1 MLTPRTRFFLVI
13 GWSGALLLT
22 ACDAE
27 PPRRVPAP
35 TTAPAQT
42 VAPPA
47 IGTVLGRP
55 VADGAPFDSL
65 LAPDA
70 RLETIATG
78 FSWTEGPLW
87 VPAQR
92 ALLFSHAPT
101 NEVWRWTA
109 ATGARPWLK
118 PSGYTGTGTYSRE
131 PGSNG
136 LALNAAG
143 QLVLCQHGNRRVA
156 VRRTDGTQQALAATY
171 EGHRFNSPN
180 DLVFRR
186 ATGDLYFTDPPYGL
200 PHQEAD
206 SSRELPF
213 QGVFRREPNG
223 RVTLLTKELSR
234 PNGVA
239 LSPDERTLY
248 VTNSDP
254 ARAVV
259 LAFPLTAAGAGAG
272 AARVF
277 HDFTALTQK
286 VPGLPDGL
294 KTDHAGNVYICGPGG
309 LHVFAPDGKH
319 LGLVRTAPNLVS
331 NCAWGDARA
340 AAGSFL
346 SLPAGTTC
354 SSLTITAL
362 LFPGDCPIPV
372 PANASARPTG
382 ASSVAPGRLCGGFSS
397 RADGRNTCWGWAA
410 PRQSGRPAAWSARW
424 PGGGN
429 TSARRLP
436 PQTDRGRFRP
446 R

>member
-1 MLTPRTRFFLVI
+1 MVQVVWVVWVVVTLREFFLCPMQTADTNVFRLLV
-13 GWSGALLLT
+13 WSSALLLT
-22 ACDAE
+22 ACDVE
-27 PPRRVPAP
+27 PPRREPAP
-35 TTAPAQT
+35 TTAPSPT
-42 VAPPA
+42 

-55 VADGAPFDSL
+55 VADGAAFDAL
-65 LAPDA
+65 FAPDA

-87 VPAQR
+87 VPAQQ

-109 ATGARPWLK
+109 ATGARRWLK
-118 PSGYTGTGTYSRE
+118 ASGYTGAGTYSRE
-131 PGSNG
+131 AGSNG
-136 LALNAAG
+136 LALDAAG

-156 VRRTDGTQQALAATY
+156 VLRADSTQQALAATY

-200 PHQEAD
+200 PQQQAD

-213 QGVFRREPNG
+213 QGIFRREPNG

-259 LAFPLTAAGAGAG
+259 LAFPLTAAGDVAGT
-272 AARVF
+272 ARVF
-277 HDFTALTQK
+277 HDFTALAQK
-286 VPGLPDGL
+286 APGLPDGL
-294 KTDHAGNVYICGPGG
+294 KTDHTGNVYVCGPGG

-331 NCAWGDARA
+331 NCAWGDAD
-340 AAGSFL
+340 F
-346 SLPAGTTC
+346 GT
-354 SSLTITAL
+354 LYITA
-362 LFPGDCPIPV
+362 GGQV
-372 PANASARPTG
+372 ARIRTRTHG
-382 ASSVAPGRLCGGFSS
+382 A
-397 RADGRNTCWGWAA
+397 
-410 PRQSGRPAAWSARW
+410 GRP
-424 PGGGN
+424 
-429 TSARRLP
+429 
-436 PQTDRGRFRP
+436 
-446 R
+446 